1 MVVAWQQPGGGDHI
15 LGLDAAQLLTTG
27 QHHLAQL
34 LQTGFQFAQHL
45 FGVAV
50 GPLLHAGRFL
60 TAACHQGITLLLG
73 LLTELQGVLVQAFRF
88 GLAVP
93 VNAQPFQANRFE
105 FLHGLVTAPFVLF
118 HQLAVA
124 LGGLLFQLLAPGLGL
139 LLQLLAAQGKLLLH
153 LGHAALVL
161 LLSKGRLLTTLQ
173 QNLFALLAGLFPQF
187 GGLLLCFLTD
197 GGAADQ
203 LLPLAAG
210 LGQDL
215 IGLLTGFLDEGL
227 PLEKQ
232 FLGLG
237 QLAG

>member
-1 MVVAWQQPGGGDHI
+1 M
-15 LGLDAAQLLTTG
+15 
-27 QHHLAQL
+27 
-34 LQTGFQFAQHL
+34 
-45 FGVAV
+45 
-50 GPLLHAGRFL
+50 
-60 TAACHQGITLLLG
+60 
-73 LLTELQGVLVQAFRF
+73 
-88 GLAVP
+88 
-93 VNAQPFQANRFE
+93 
-105 FLHGLVTAPFVLF
+105 
-118 HQLAVA
+118 
-124 LGGLLFQLLAPGLGL
+124 LAPGLGL

-173 QNLFALLAGLFPQF
+173 QNLLALLAGLFPQF
-187 GGLLLCFLTD
+187 GGLLLGFLTD

-210 LGQDL
+210 LGQDF

-232 FLGLG
+232 FLGLS